1 MVTIANIASR
11 MKDETG
17 YTDPSDTNLEYLI
30 DNVIDEVNLM
40 AGTSIADLA
49 GAAPNKSITASEGE
63 LVAVKAG
70 VNLALRAYHDKG
82 PNTAIATLNVTEITT
97 DPHYKIM
104 TRIWNRAINYLRGR
118 SFERT

>member
-1 MVTIANIASR
+1 

-30 DNVIDEVNLM
+30 DNVIDEVNLL
-40 AGTSIADLA
+40 AGTSIADLS
-49 GAAPNKSITASEGE
+49 GTAPNKSITASEGE

-70 VNLALRAYHDKG
+70 VNLYLRAYHDKG
-82 PNTAIATLNVTEITT
+82 PNTAIASLNVTEITS

-104 TRIWNRAINYLRGR
+104 TRKWNRAIAYLRGR

>member
-1 MVTIANIASR
+1 MATITTIASR

-30 DNVIDEVNLM
+30 DNVIDEVNLL
-40 AGTSIADLA
+40 AGTSIADLSGTA
-49 GAAPNKSITASEGE
+49 GSKSITASEGE

-82 PNTAIATLNVTEITT
+82 PNTAIASLNVTEITS

-104 TRIWNRAINYLRGR
+104 TRIWNRSIAYLQGR
-118 SFERT
+118 TFERT